1 MLLVGFKDLT
11 ETNMTNV
18 FRKHFDSATLSV
30 TVAED
35 AREFTGLNDQFSSDI
50 RKLELKMKR
59 DDGVEEEE
67 LSVVAKT
74 ALQTGAFRF
83 LFRLT
88 RPFLTEVMWYCEA
101 LPSLAAHY
109 PELTT
114 ISPVCYY
121 GSSNFLENRQAEDY
135 WERKC
140 GHGMWGSVFK
150 MMYRKDEAGLLLL
163 EDVTKGSDPM
173 FLLDKTQVLS
183 LKQVLAAVKALATFH
198 GVWWAWLRK
207 EAKTEDGNLRL
218 ADVDEVYSKGRRG
231 PVRKFFSSMMKV
243 LVKVAEE
250 HGNKDMSRR

>member
-1 MLLVGFKDLT
+1 MLLIGFKDLT

-18 FRKHFDSATLSV
+18 FRRHFDSTSLSV
-30 TVAED
+30 TVKDD
-35 AREFTGLNDQFSSDI
+35 AREVTGLNDRFASDI
-50 RKLELKMKR
+50 RKLALKMKR
-59 DDGVEEEE
+59 DDWMEEEE

-74 ALQTGAFRF
+74 TPQTAFLRF
-83 LFRLT
+83 ILRLS